1 MTTIIEGRP
10 MTYTAADGARIE
22 LAVAGL
28 ERIFTLTVSGVRV
41 LTTQNEEYARTTAR
55 SEAQAHNARGVSA

>member
-1 MTTIIEGRP
+1 MTITEGQP

-28 ERIFTLTVSGVRV
+28 ERIFTLTVNGERM
-41 LTTQNEEYARTTAR
+41 LTTQNEEYARTSAR
-55 SEAQAHNARGVSA
+55 SAAQAHNARGAGAR